1 MRFSWKP
8 WGVSPMRD
16 LSGTGQVYRFTL
28 SQLLKS
34 RANRV
39 TLIIMVLLA
48 AVSMPLTALLGG
60 ETPETSDTAGLTSV
74 RVDNRTDLVL
84 DFSGDAYWADTD
96 FSADAGEPDAV
107 VTITGDETG
116 YQVAVNGGETA
127 DAGELSQ
134 LAETARQAVR
144 DACLQAAGLSSR
156 QLEALTASTGEEDSH
171 EEGFWVQ
178 YGYSILAMILCLM
191 SASYVIRAV
200 VEEKDSR
207 LVELLLV
214 SVKPMALLAGK
225 ILAVMAFTFG
235 WLLAMLAGLGVSCG
249 LTAGLMGPGVLQKQL
264 SGLLAAVPRVQE
276 DLWQA
281 AGVLLVLLVSN
292 LVIFI
297 LHGIK
302 PRTHRGG
309 SVLSLLSSL
318 VKYVAGI
325 IIVCQSL
332 SLLGVNVGTI
342 IASVGVLALVVGF
355 SAESLIA
362 DVVIGAFMLLE
373 NQYNVGDIVEVNGF
387 RGVVTKIG
395 IRTTSITDGGGNVK
409 IINNSEMK
417 NILNRSDNN
426 SWSVSDISIPYETD
440 LEKLEAQ
447 LPALLEEIFRARGD
461 VMLDTP
467 QYLGV
472 QTLDASGIVL
482 RFWVKVAEKNI
493 YAGARALNR
502 ELLLGF
508 RRLGVECPFPQMD
521 VHMK

>member
-39 TLIIMVLLA
+39 TLIIMVLLP

-60 ETPETSDTAGLTSV
+60 ETPETSDTAGLASV

-107 VTITGDETG
+107 VTVTGDEIG
-116 YQVAVNGGETA
+116 YQVAVVGSETA
-127 DAGELSQ
+127 HAGELSQ

-144 DACLQAAGLSSR
+144 DACLRAAGLSSR

-171 EEGFWVQ
+171 EDGFWVQ

-235 WLLAMLAGLGVSCG
+235 WLLAMLAGFGVSCG
-249 LTAGLMGPGVLQKQL
+249 LTAGLMGSGVLQKQL

-281 AGVLLVLLVSN
+281 AGVLLVLLVS
-292 LVIFI
+292 LGLGYLTMSLI
-297 LHGIK
+297 
-302 PRTHRGG
+302 GG
-309 SVLSLLSSL
+309 
-318 VKYVAGI
+318 VAGACCSGMEEAGEATGP
-325 IIVCQSL
+325 VM
-332 SLLGVNVGTI
+332 LLTMTGYL
-342 IASVGVLALVVGF
+342 ASCVVGAVSSGPVAVF
-355 SAESLIA
+355 STLCP
-362 DVVIGAFMLLE
+362 VV
-373 NQYNVGDIVEVNGF
+373 
-387 RGVVTKIG
+387 
-395 IRTTSITDGGGNVK
+395 SIFCAPVQFAGGNV
-409 IINNSEMK
+409 SFW
-417 NILNRSDNN
+417 LVLA
-426 SWSVSDISIPYETD
+426 SWAIQAAVIWG
-440 LEKLEAQ
+440 
-447 LPALLEEIFRARGD
+447 LL
-461 VMLDTP
+461 
-467 QYLGV
+467 
-472 QTLDASGIVL
+472 TLASRV
-482 RFWVKVAEKNI
+482 
-493 YAGARALNR
+493 YAGLIVHRGSRVKLR
-502 ELLLGF
+502 ELMSMAKGGAV
-508 RRLGVECPFPQMD
+508 R
-521 VHMK
+521 

>member
-1 MRFSWKP
+1 
-8 WGVSPMRD
+8 MRD

-60 ETPETSDTAGLTSV
+60 ETPETSDTAGLASV
-74 RVDNRTDLVL
+74 RVDNRTDLAL

-96 FSADAGEPDAV
+96 FSAGAGEPDAV
-107 VTITGDETG
+107 VTITGDEPG
-116 YQVAVNGGETA
+116 YQVAVVGSERA
-127 DAGELSQ
+127 HAGELSQ

-144 DACLQAAGLSSR
+144 NACLQAAGLSSR

-171 EEGFWVQ
+171 EDGFWVQ

-235 WLLAMLAGLGVSCG
+235 WLLAMLAGFGVSCG

-281 AGVLLVLLVSN
+281 AGVLLVLLVS
-292 LVIFI
+292 LGLGYLTMSLI
-297 LHGIK
+297 
-302 PRTHRGG
+302 GG
-309 SVLSLLSSL
+309 
-318 VKYVAGI
+318 VAGACCSGMEEAGEATGP
-325 IIVCQSL
+325 VM
-332 SLLGVNVGTI
+332 LLTMAGYL
-342 IASVGVLALVVGF
+342 ASCVVGAVPSGPVAVF
-355 SAESLIA
+355 STLCP
-362 DVVIGAFMLLE
+362 VV
-373 NQYNVGDIVEVNGF
+373 
-387 RGVVTKIG
+387 
-395 IRTTSITDGGGNVK
+395 SIFCAPVQFAGGNV
-409 IINNSEMK
+409 SFW
-417 NILNRSDNN
+417 LVLA
-426 SWSVSDISIPYETD
+426 SWAIQAAVIWG
-440 LEKLEAQ
+440 
-447 LPALLEEIFRARGD
+447 LL
-461 VMLDTP
+461 
-467 QYLGV
+467 
-472 QTLDASGIVL
+472 TLASRV
-482 RFWVKVAEKNI
+482 
-493 YAGARALNR
+493 YAGLIVHRGSRVKLR
-502 ELLLGF
+502 ELMSMAKGGAV
-508 RRLGVECPFPQMD
+508 R
-521 VHMK
+521 

>member
-60 ETPETSDTAGLTSV
+60 ETPETSDTAGLASV

-116 YQVAVNGGETA
+116 YQVAVNGSETA

-144 DACLQAAGLSSR
+144 DACLRAAGLSSR

-235 WLLAMLAGLGVSCG
+235 WLLAMLAGFGVSCG
-249 LTAGLMGPGVLQKQL
+249 LTAGLMGSGVLQKQL

-281 AGVLLVLLVSN
+281 AGVLLVLLVS
-292 LVIFI
+292 LWLGYLTMSLI
-297 LHGIK
+297 
-302 PRTHRGG
+302 GG
-309 SVLSLLSSL
+309 
-318 VKYVAGI
+318 VAGACCSGMEEAGEATGP
-325 IIVCQSL
+325 VM
-332 SLLGVNVGTI
+332 LLTMAGYL
-342 IASVGVLALVVGF
+342 ASFVVGAVPSGPVAVF
-355 SAESLIA
+355 STLCP
-362 DVVIGAFMLLE
+362 VV
-373 NQYNVGDIVEVNGF
+373 
-387 RGVVTKIG
+387 
-395 IRTTSITDGGGNVK
+395 SIFCAPVQFAGGNV
-409 IINNSEMK
+409 SFW
-417 NILNRSDNN
+417 LVLA
-426 SWSVSDISIPYETD
+426 SWAIQAAVIWG
-440 LEKLEAQ
+440 
-447 LPALLEEIFRARGD
+447 LL
-461 VMLDTP
+461 
-467 QYLGV
+467 
-472 QTLDASGIVL
+472 TLASRV
-482 RFWVKVAEKNI
+482 
-493 YAGARALNR
+493 YAGLIVHRGSRVKLR
-502 ELLLGF
+502 ELMSMAKGGAV
-508 RRLGVECPFPQMD
+508 R
-521 VHMK
+521 

>member
-1 MRFSWKP
+1 
-8 WGVSPMRD
+8 MRD

-39 TLIIMVLLA
+39 TLIIMMLLA

-60 ETPETSDTAGLTSV
+60 ETPETSDTAGLASV
-74 RVDNRTDLVL
+74 RVDNRTDLAL

-116 YQVAVNGGETA
+116 YQVAVNGSESA
-127 DAGELSQ
+127 HAGELSQ

-178 YGYSILAMILCLM
+178 YAYSILAMILCLM

-235 WLLAMLAGLGVSCG
+235 WLLAMLAGFGVSCG
-249 LTAGLMGPGVLQKQL
+249 LTAGLMGPGALQKQL

-281 AGVLLVLLVSN
+281 AGVLLVLLVS
-292 LVIFI
+292 LGLGYLTMSLI
-297 LHGIK
+297 
-302 PRTHRGG
+302 GG
-309 SVLSLLSSL
+309 
-318 VKYVAGI
+318 VAGACCSGMEEAGEATGP
-325 IIVCQSL
+325 VM
-332 SLLGVNVGTI
+332 LLTMAGYL
-342 IASVGVLALVVGF
+342 ASCVVGAVPSGPVAVF
-355 SAESLIA
+355 STLCP
-362 DVVIGAFMLLE
+362 VV
-373 NQYNVGDIVEVNGF
+373 
-387 RGVVTKIG
+387 
-395 IRTTSITDGGGNVK
+395 SIFCAPVQFAGGNV
-409 IINNSEMK
+409 SFW
-417 NILNRSDNN
+417 LVLA
-426 SWSVSDISIPYETD
+426 SWAIQAAVIWG
-440 LEKLEAQ
+440 
-447 LPALLEEIFRARGD
+447 LL
-461 VMLDTP
+461 
-467 QYLGV
+467 
-472 QTLDASGIVL
+472 TLASRV
-482 RFWVKVAEKNI
+482 
-493 YAGARALNR
+493 YAGLIVHRGSRVKLR
-502 ELLLGF
+502 ELMSMAKGGAV
-508 RRLGVECPFPQMD
+508 R
-521 VHMK
+521 

>member
-1 MRFSWKP
+1 
-8 WGVSPMRD
+8 MRD

-60 ETPETSDTAGLTSV
+60 ETPETSDTASLASV

-107 VTITGDETG
+107 VMVTGDETG
-116 YQVAVNGGETA
+116 YQVAVVGSEST

-144 DACLQAAGLSSR
+144 DACLRAAGLSSR

-264 SGLLAAVPRVQE
+264 SGLLAAVPRVQG

-281 AGVLLVLLVSN
+281 AGVLLVLLVS
-292 LVIFI
+292 LGLGYLTMSLI
-297 LHGIK
+297 
-302 PRTHRGG
+302 GG
-309 SVLSLLSSL
+309 
-318 VKYVAGI
+318 VAGACYSGMEEAGEATGP
-325 IIVCQSL
+325 VM
-332 SLLGVNVGTI
+332 LLTMAGYL
-342 IASVGVLALVVGF
+342 ASCVVGAVPSGPVAVF
-355 SAESLIA
+355 STLCP
-362 DVVIGAFMLLE
+362 
-373 NQYNVGDIVEVNGF
+373 IV
-387 RGVVTKIG
+387 
-395 IRTTSITDGGGNVK
+395 SIFCAPVQFAGGNVS
-409 IINNSEMK
+409 IW
-417 NILNRSDNN
+417 LVLA
-426 SWSVSDISIPYETD
+426 SWVIQAAVIWG
-440 LEKLEAQ
+440 
-447 LPALLEEIFRARGD
+447 LL
-461 VMLDTP
+461 
-467 QYLGV
+467 
-472 QTLDASGIVL
+472 TLASRV
-482 RFWVKVAEKNI
+482 
-493 YAGARALNR
+493 YAGLIVHRGSRVKLR
-502 ELLLGF
+502 ELMSMAKGGAV
-508 RRLGVECPFPQMD
+508 R
-521 VHMK
+521 

>member
-1 MRFSWKP
+1 
-8 WGVSPMRD
+8 MRD

-60 ETPETSDTAGLTSV
+60 ETPETSDTAGLASV

-84 DFSGDAYWADTD
+84 DFSGDAYWADTN

-116 YQVAVNGGETA
+116 YQVAVVGSESA
-127 DAGELSQ
+127 HAGELSQ

-144 DACLQAAGLSSR
+144 NACLQAAGLSSR

-171 EEGFWVQ
+171 EDGFWVQ

-235 WLLAMLAGLGVSCG
+235 WLLAMLAGFGVSCG

-281 AGVLLVLLVSN
+281 AGVLLVLLVS
-292 LVIFI
+292 LGLGYLTMSLI
-297 LHGIK
+297 
-302 PRTHRGG
+302 GG
-309 SVLSLLSSL
+309 
-318 VKYVAGI
+318 VAGACCSGMEEAGEATGP
-325 IIVCQSL
+325 VM
-332 SLLGVNVGTI
+332 LLTMTGYL
-342 IASVGVLALVVGF
+342 ASCVVGAVPSGPVAVF
-355 SAESLIA
+355 FTLCP
-362 DVVIGAFMLLE
+362 VV
-373 NQYNVGDIVEVNGF
+373 
-387 RGVVTKIG
+387 
-395 IRTTSITDGGGNVK
+395 SIFCAPVQFAGGNVS
-409 IINNSEMK
+409 IW
-417 NILNRSDNN
+417 LVLA
-426 SWSVSDISIPYETD
+426 SWAIQAAVIWG
-440 LEKLEAQ
+440 
-447 LPALLEEIFRARGD
+447 LL
-461 VMLDTP
+461 
-467 QYLGV
+467 
-472 QTLDASGIVL
+472 TLASRV
-482 RFWVKVAEKNI
+482 
-493 YAGARALNR
+493 YAGLIVHRGSRVKLR
-502 ELLLGF
+502 ELMSMAKGGAV
-508 RRLGVECPFPQMD
+508 R
-521 VHMK
+521 

>member
-60 ETPETSDTAGLTSV
+60 ETPETSDTAGLASV
-74 RVDNRTDLVL
+74 RVDNRTDLAL

-96 FSADAGEPDAV
+96 FSAGAGEPDAV

-116 YQVAVNGGETA
+116 YQVAVNGSETA

-144 DACLQAAGLSSR
+144 DACLRAAGLSSR
-156 QLEALTASTGEEDSH
+156 QMEALTASTGEEDSH
-171 EEGFWVQ
+171 EDGFWVQ

-276 DLWQA
+276 DLWQV
-281 AGVLLVLLVSN
+281 AGVLLVLLVS
-292 LVIFI
+292 LGLGYLTMSLI
-297 LHGIK
+297 
-302 PRTHRGG
+302 GG
-309 SVLSLLSSL
+309 
-318 VKYVAGI
+318 VAGACCSGMEEAGEATGP
-325 IIVCQSL
+325 VM
-332 SLLGVNVGTI
+332 LLTMTGYL
-342 IASVGVLALVVGF
+342 ASCVVGAVPSGPVAVF
-355 SAESLIA
+355 STLCP
-362 DVVIGAFMLLE
+362 VV
-373 NQYNVGDIVEVNGF
+373 
-387 RGVVTKIG
+387 
-395 IRTTSITDGGGNVK
+395 SIFCAPVQFAGGNV
-409 IINNSEMK
+409 SFW
-417 NILNRSDNN
+417 LVLA
-426 SWSVSDISIPYETD
+426 SWAIQAAVIWG
-440 LEKLEAQ
+440 
-447 LPALLEEIFRARGD
+447 LL
-461 VMLDTP
+461 
-467 QYLGV
+467 
-472 QTLDASGIVL
+472 TLASRV
-482 RFWVKVAEKNI
+482 
-493 YAGARALNR
+493 YAGLIVHRGSRVKLR
-502 ELLLGF
+502 ELMSMAKGGAV
-508 RRLGVECPFPQMD
+508 R
-521 VHMK
+521 

>member
-1 MRFSWKP
+1 
-8 WGVSPMRD
+8 MRD

-60 ETPETSDTAGLTSV
+60 ETPETSDTAGLASV

-116 YQVAVNGGETA
+116 YQVAVVGSESA
-127 DAGELSQ
+127 HAGELSQ

-144 DACLQAAGLSSR
+144 DACLRAAGLSSR

-171 EEGFWVQ
+171 EDGFWVQ

-249 LTAGLMGPGVLQKQL
+249 LTAGLMGSGVLQKQL
-264 SGLLAAVPRVQE
+264 SGVLAAVPRVQE

-281 AGVLLVLLVSN
+281 AGVLLVLLVS
-292 LVIFI
+292 LGLGYLTMSLI
-297 LHGIK
+297 
-302 PRTHRGG
+302 GG
-309 SVLSLLSSL
+309 
-318 VKYVAGI
+318 VAGACCSGMEEAGEATGP
-325 IIVCQSL
+325 VM
-332 SLLGVNVGTI
+332 LLTMAGYL
-342 IASVGVLALVVGF
+342 ASCVVGAVPSGPVAVF
-355 SAESLIA
+355 STLCP
-362 DVVIGAFMLLE
+362 VV
-373 NQYNVGDIVEVNGF
+373 
-387 RGVVTKIG
+387 
-395 IRTTSITDGGGNVK
+395 SIFCAPVQFAGGNVS
-409 IINNSEMK
+409 IW
-417 NILNRSDNN
+417 LVLA
-426 SWSVSDISIPYETD
+426 SWAIQAAVIWG
-440 LEKLEAQ
+440 
-447 LPALLEEIFRARGD
+447 LL
-461 VMLDTP
+461 
-467 QYLGV
+467 
-472 QTLDASGIVL
+472 TLASRV
-482 RFWVKVAEKNI
+482 
-493 YAGARALNR
+493 YAGLIVHRGSRVKLR
-502 ELLLGF
+502 ELMSMAKGGAV
-508 RRLGVECPFPQMD
+508 R
-521 VHMK
+521 

>member
-1 MRFSWKP
+1 
-8 WGVSPMRD
+8 MRD

-60 ETPETSDTAGLTSV
+60 ETPETSDTAGLASV

-96 FSADAGEPDAV
+96 FSAGAGEPDAV

-116 YQVAVNGGETA
+116 YQVAVNGSETA

-144 DACLQAAGLSSR
+144 DACLRAAGLSSR

-171 EEGFWVQ
+171 EDGFWVQ

-235 WLLAMLAGLGVSCG
+235 WLLAMLAGFGVSCG
-249 LTAGLMGPGVLQKQL
+249 LTAGLMGSGVLQKQL

-281 AGVLLVLLVSN
+281 AGVLLVLLVS
-292 LVIFI
+292 LGLGYLTMSLI
-297 LHGIK
+297 
-302 PRTHRGG
+302 GG
-309 SVLSLLSSL
+309 
-318 VKYVAGI
+318 VAGACCSGMEEAGEATGP
-325 IIVCQSL
+325 VM
-332 SLLGVNVGTI
+332 LLTMAGYL
-342 IASVGVLALVVGF
+342 ASCVVGAVPSGPVAVF
-355 SAESLIA
+355 STLCP
-362 DVVIGAFMLLE
+362 VV
-373 NQYNVGDIVEVNGF
+373 
-387 RGVVTKIG
+387 
-395 IRTTSITDGGGNVK
+395 SIFCAPVQFAGGNV
-409 IINNSEMK
+409 SFW
-417 NILNRSDNN
+417 LVLA
-426 SWSVSDISIPYETD
+426 SWAIQAAVIWG
-440 LEKLEAQ
+440 
-447 LPALLEEIFRARGD
+447 LL
-461 VMLDTP
+461 
-467 QYLGV
+467 
-472 QTLDASGIVL
+472 TLASRV
-482 RFWVKVAEKNI
+482 
-493 YAGARALNR
+493 YAGLIVHRGSRVKLR
-502 ELLLGF
+502 ELMSMAKGGAV
-508 RRLGVECPFPQMD
+508 R
-521 VHMK
+521 

>member
-1 MRFSWKP
+1 
-8 WGVSPMRD
+8 MRD

-28 SQLLKS
+28 SQLMKS

-60 ETPETSDTAGLTSV
+60 ETPETSDTAGLASV

-107 VTITGDETG
+107 VTVTGDETG
-116 YQVAVNGGETA
+116 YQVAVVGSESA

-144 DACLQAAGLSSR
+144 DACLRAAGLSSR

-281 AGVLLVLLVSN
+281 AGVLLVLLVS
-292 LVIFI
+292 LGLGYLTMSLI
-297 LHGIK
+297 
-302 PRTHRGG
+302 GG
-309 SVLSLLSSL
+309 
-318 VKYVAGI
+318 VAGACCSGMEEAGEATGP
-325 IIVCQSL
+325 VM
-332 SLLGVNVGTI
+332 LLTMAGYL
-342 IASVGVLALVVGF
+342 ASCVVGAVPSGPVAVF
-355 SAESLIA
+355 STLCP
-362 DVVIGAFMLLE
+362 
-373 NQYNVGDIVEVNGF
+373 IV
-387 RGVVTKIG
+387 
-395 IRTTSITDGGGNVK
+395 SIFCAPVQFAGGNVS
-409 IINNSEMK
+409 IW
-417 NILNRSDNN
+417 LVLA
-426 SWSVSDISIPYETD
+426 SWVIQAAVIWG
-440 LEKLEAQ
+440 
-447 LPALLEEIFRARGD
+447 LL
-461 VMLDTP
+461 
-467 QYLGV
+467 
-472 QTLDASGIVL
+472 TLASRV
-482 RFWVKVAEKNI
+482 
-493 YAGARALNR
+493 YAGLIVHRGSRVKLR
-502 ELLLGF
+502 ELMSMAKGGAV
-508 RRLGVECPFPQMD
+508 R
-521 VHMK
+521 

>member
-1 MRFSWKP
+1 
-8 WGVSPMRD
+8 MRD

-60 ETPETSDTAGLTSV
+60 ETPETSDTAGLASV

-96 FSADAGEPDAV
+96 FSAGAGEPDAV

-116 YQVAVNGGETA
+116 YQVAVNGSETA
-127 DAGELSQ
+127 HAGELSQ

-156 QLEALTASTGEEDSH
+156 QMEALTASTGEEDSH
-171 EEGFWVQ
+171 EDGFWVQ

-235 WLLAMLAGLGVSCG
+235 WLLAMLAGFGVSCG

-281 AGVLLVLLVSN
+281 AGVLLVLLVS
-292 LVIFI
+292 LGLGYLTMSLI
-297 LHGIK
+297 
-302 PRTHRGG
+302 GG
-309 SVLSLLSSL
+309 
-318 VKYVAGI
+318 VAGACCSGMEEAGEATGP
-325 IIVCQSL
+325 VM
-332 SLLGVNVGTI
+332 LLTMAGYL
-342 IASVGVLALVVGF
+342 ASCVVGAVPSGPVAVF
-355 SAESLIA
+355 STLCP
-362 DVVIGAFMLLE
+362 VV
-373 NQYNVGDIVEVNGF
+373 
-387 RGVVTKIG
+387 
-395 IRTTSITDGGGNVK
+395 SIFCAPVQFAGGNV
-409 IINNSEMK
+409 SFW
-417 NILNRSDNN
+417 LVLA
-426 SWSVSDISIPYETD
+426 SWAIQAAVIWG
-440 LEKLEAQ
+440 
-447 LPALLEEIFRARGD
+447 LL
-461 VMLDTP
+461 
-467 QYLGV
+467 
-472 QTLDASGIVL
+472 TLASRV
-482 RFWVKVAEKNI
+482 
-493 YAGARALNR
+493 YAGLIVHRGSRVKLR
-502 ELLLGF
+502 ELMSMAKGGAV
-508 RRLGVECPFPQMD
+508 R
-521 VHMK
+521 

>member
-1 MRFSWKP
+1 
-8 WGVSPMRD
+8 MRD

-74 RVDNRTDLVL
+74 RVDNRTDLIL

-107 VTITGDETG
+107 VTVTGDETG
-116 YQVAVNGGETA
+116 YQVAVVGSESA
-127 DAGELSQ
+127 HAGELSQ

-144 DACLQAAGLSSR
+144 DSRLQAAGLSSR
-156 QLEALTASTGEEDSH
+156 QLEAPAAFTGAEDPH
-171 EEGFWVQ
+171 EAGFWVQ

-235 WLLAMLAGLGVSCG
+235 WLLAMLAGFGVSCG
-249 LTAGLMGPGVLQKQL
+249 LTAGLMGSGVLQKQL

-281 AGVLLVLLVSN
+281 AGVLLVLLVS
-292 LVIFI
+292 LGLGYLTMSLI
-297 LHGIK
+297 
-302 PRTHRGG
+302 GG
-309 SVLSLLSSL
+309 
-318 VKYVAGI
+318 VAGACCSGMEDAGEATGP
-325 IIVCQSL
+325 VM
-332 SLLGVNVGTI
+332 LLTMAGYL
-342 IASVGVLALVVGF
+342 ASCVVGAVPSGPVAVF
-355 SAESLIA
+355 STLCP
-362 DVVIGAFMLLE
+362 
-373 NQYNVGDIVEVNGF
+373 IV
-387 RGVVTKIG
+387 
-395 IRTTSITDGGGNVK
+395 SIFCAPVQFAGGNV
-409 IINNSEMK
+409 SFW
-417 NILNRSDNN
+417 LVLA
-426 SWSVSDISIPYETD
+426 SWAIQAAVIWG
-440 LEKLEAQ
+440 
-447 LPALLEEIFRARGD
+447 LL
-461 VMLDTP
+461 
-467 QYLGV
+467 
-472 QTLDASGIVL
+472 TLASRV
-482 RFWVKVAEKNI
+482 
-493 YAGARALNR
+493 YAGLIVHRGSRVKLR
-502 ELLLGF
+502 ELMSMAKGGAV
-508 RRLGVECPFPQMD
+508 R
-521 VHMK
+521 

>member
-1 MRFSWKP
+1 
-8 WGVSPMRD
+8 MRD
-16 LSGTGQVYRFTL
+16 LSGTGQVYRFTM

-60 ETPETSDTAGLTSV
+60 ETPETSDTAGLASV
-74 RVDNRTDLVL
+74 RVDNRTDLAL

-96 FSADAGEPDAV
+96 FSAGAGEPDAV

-116 YQVAVNGGETA
+116 YQVAVVGSESA

-144 DACLQAAGLSSR
+144 DACLRAAGLSSR

-171 EEGFWVQ
+171 EDGFWVQ

-214 SVKPMALLAGK
+214 SVKPMALLTGK

-276 DLWQA
+276 DLWQV
-281 AGVLLVLLVSN
+281 AGVLLVLLVS
-292 LVIFI
+292 LGLGYLTMSLI
-297 LHGIK
+297 
-302 PRTHRGG
+302 GG
-309 SVLSLLSSL
+309 
-318 VKYVAGI
+318 VAGACCSGMEEAGEATGP
-325 IIVCQSL
+325 VM
-332 SLLGVNVGTI
+332 LLTMAGYL
-342 IASVGVLALVVGF
+342 ASCVVGAVPSGPVAVF
-355 SAESLIA
+355 STLCP
-362 DVVIGAFMLLE
+362 VV
-373 NQYNVGDIVEVNGF
+373 
-387 RGVVTKIG
+387 
-395 IRTTSITDGGGNVK
+395 SIFCAPVQFAGGNV
-409 IINNSEMK
+409 SFW
-417 NILNRSDNN
+417 LVLA
-426 SWSVSDISIPYETD
+426 SWAIQAAVIWG
-440 LEKLEAQ
+440 
-447 LPALLEEIFRARGD
+447 LL
-461 VMLDTP
+461 
-467 QYLGV
+467 
-472 QTLDASGIVL
+472 TLASRV
-482 RFWVKVAEKNI
+482 
-493 YAGARALNR
+493 YAGLIVHRGSRVKLR
-502 ELLLGF
+502 ELMSMAKGGAV
-508 RRLGVECPFPQMD
+508 R
-521 VHMK
+521 

>member
-1 MRFSWKP
+1 
-8 WGVSPMRD
+8 MRD

-74 RVDNRTDLVL
+74 RVDNRTDLIL

-107 VTITGDETG
+107 VTVTGDETG
-116 YQVAVNGGETA
+116 YQVAVVGSESA
-127 DAGELSQ
+127 HAGELSQ

-144 DACLQAAGLSSR
+144 DACLQAAGLSSQ

-171 EEGFWVQ
+171 EDGFWVQ

-235 WLLAMLAGLGVSCG
+235 WLLAMLAGFGVSCG
-249 LTAGLMGPGVLQKQL
+249 LTAGLMGSGVLQKQL

-281 AGVLLVLLVSN
+281 AGVLLVLLVS
-292 LVIFI
+292 LGLGYLTMSLI
-297 LHGIK
+297 
-302 PRTHRGG
+302 GG
-309 SVLSLLSSL
+309 
-318 VKYVAGI
+318 VAGACCSGMEDAGEATGP
-325 IIVCQSL
+325 VM
-332 SLLGVNVGTI
+332 LLTMAGYL
-342 IASVGVLALVVGF
+342 ASCVVGAVPSGPVAVF
-355 SAESLIA
+355 STLCP
-362 DVVIGAFMLLE
+362 
-373 NQYNVGDIVEVNGF
+373 IV
-387 RGVVTKIG
+387 
-395 IRTTSITDGGGNVK
+395 SIFCAPVQFAGGNV
-409 IINNSEMK
+409 SFW
-417 NILNRSDNN
+417 LVLA
-426 SWSVSDISIPYETD
+426 SWAIQAAVIWG
-440 LEKLEAQ
+440 
-447 LPALLEEIFRARGD
+447 LL
-461 VMLDTP
+461 
-467 QYLGV
+467 
-472 QTLDASGIVL
+472 TLASRV
-482 RFWVKVAEKNI
+482 
-493 YAGARALNR
+493 YAGLIVHRGSRVKLR
-502 ELLLGF
+502 ELMSMAKGGAV
-508 RRLGVECPFPQMD
+508 R
-521 VHMK
+521 

>member
-1 MRFSWKP
+1 
-8 WGVSPMRD
+8 MRD

-60 ETPETSDTAGLTSV
+60 ETPETSDTAGLASV

-84 DFSGDAYWADTD
+84 DFSGEAYWADTD

-116 YQVAVNGGETA
+116 YQVAVVGSETA

-144 DACLQAAGLSSR
+144 DACLRAAGLSSR

-171 EEGFWVQ
+171 EDGFWVQ

-214 SVKPMALLAGK
+214 SVKPMALLTGK

-281 AGVLLVLLVSN
+281 AGVLLVLLVS
-292 LVIFI
+292 LGLGYLTMSLI
-297 LHGIK
+297 
-302 PRTHRGG
+302 GG
-309 SVLSLLSSL
+309 
-318 VKYVAGI
+318 VAGACCSGMEEAGEATGP
-325 IIVCQSL
+325 VM
-332 SLLGVNVGTI
+332 LLTMAGYL
-342 IASVGVLALVVGF
+342 ASCVVGAVPSGPVAVF
-355 SAESLIA
+355 STLCP
-362 DVVIGAFMLLE
+362 VV
-373 NQYNVGDIVEVNGF
+373 
-387 RGVVTKIG
+387 
-395 IRTTSITDGGGNVK
+395 SIFCAPVQFAGGNVS
-409 IINNSEMK
+409 IW
-417 NILNRSDNN
+417 LVLA
-426 SWSVSDISIPYETD
+426 SWVIQAAVIWG
-440 LEKLEAQ
+440 
-447 LPALLEEIFRARGD
+447 LL
-461 VMLDTP
+461 
-467 QYLGV
+467 
-472 QTLDASGIVL
+472 TLASRV
-482 RFWVKVAEKNI
+482 
-493 YAGARALNR
+493 YAGLIVHRGSRVKLR
-502 ELLLGF
+502 ELMSMAKGGAV
-508 RRLGVECPFPQMD
+508 R
-521 VHMK
+521 

>member
-1 MRFSWKP
+1 
-8 WGVSPMRD
+8 MRD

-60 ETPETSDTAGLTSV
+60 ETPETSDTADLASV

-116 YQVAVNGGETA
+116 YQVAVNGSETA

-178 YGYSILAMILCLM
+178 YGYSILAMMVCLM

-235 WLLAMLAGLGVSCG
+235 WLLAMLAGFGVSCG
-249 LTAGLMGPGVLQKQL
+249 LTAGLMGSGVLQKQL

-281 AGVLLVLLVSN
+281 AGVLLVLLVS
-292 LVIFI
+292 LGLGYLTMSLI
-297 LHGIK
+297 
-302 PRTHRGG
+302 GG
-309 SVLSLLSSL
+309 
-318 VKYVAGI
+318 VAGACCSGMEEAGEATGP
-325 IIVCQSL
+325 VM
-332 SLLGVNVGTI
+332 LLTMAGYL
-342 IASVGVLALVVGF
+342 ASFVVGAVPSGPVAVF
-355 SAESLIA
+355 STLCP
-362 DVVIGAFMLLE
+362 VV
-373 NQYNVGDIVEVNGF
+373 
-387 RGVVTKIG
+387 
-395 IRTTSITDGGGNVK
+395 SIFCAPVQFAGGNV
-409 IINNSEMK
+409 SFW
-417 NILNRSDNN
+417 LVLA
-426 SWSVSDISIPYETD
+426 SWAIQAAVIWG
-440 LEKLEAQ
+440 
-447 LPALLEEIFRARGD
+447 LL
-461 VMLDTP
+461 
-467 QYLGV
+467 
-472 QTLDASGIVL
+472 TLASRV
-482 RFWVKVAEKNI
+482 
-493 YAGARALNR
+493 YAGLIVHRGSRVKLR
-502 ELLLGF
+502 ELMSMAEGGAV
-508 RRLGVECPFPQMD
+508 R
-521 VHMK
+521 

>member
-1 MRFSWKP
+1 
-8 WGVSPMRD
+8 MRD

-60 ETPETSDTAGLTSV
+60 ETPETSDTASLTSV
-74 RVDNRTDLVL
+74 RVDNRTDLAL

-107 VTITGDETG
+107 VTVTGDETG
-116 YQVAVNGGETA
+116 YQVAVVGSESA

-144 DACLQAAGLSSR
+144 DACLRAAGLSSR

-281 AGVLLVLLVSN
+281 AGVLLVLLVS
-292 LVIFI
+292 LGLGYLTMSLI
-297 LHGIK
+297 
-302 PRTHRGG
+302 GG
-309 SVLSLLSSL
+309 
-318 VKYVAGI
+318 VAGACCSGMEEAGEATGP
-325 IIVCQSL
+325 VM
-332 SLLGVNVGTI
+332 LLTMAGYL
-342 IASVGVLALVVGF
+342 ASCVVGAVPSGPVAVF
-355 SAESLIA
+355 STL
-362 DVVIGAFMLLE
+362 FP
-373 NQYNVGDIVEVNGF
+373 IV
-387 RGVVTKIG
+387 
-395 IRTTSITDGGGNVK
+395 SIFCAPVQFAGGNVS
-409 IINNSEMK
+409 IW
-417 NILNRSDNN
+417 LVLA
-426 SWSVSDISIPYETD
+426 SWVIQAAVIWG
-440 LEKLEAQ
+440 
-447 LPALLEEIFRARGD
+447 LL
-461 VMLDTP
+461 
-467 QYLGV
+467 
-472 QTLDASGIVL
+472 TLASRV
-482 RFWVKVAEKNI
+482 
-493 YAGARALNR
+493 YAGLIVHRGSRVKLR
-502 ELLLGF
+502 ELMSMAKGGAV
-508 RRLGVECPFPQMD
+508 R
-521 VHMK
+521 

>member
-1 MRFSWKP
+1 
-8 WGVSPMRD
+8 MRD

-60 ETPETSDTAGLTSV
+60 ETPETSDTAGLASV

-84 DFSGDAYWADTD
+84 DFSGDAYWADTN

-116 YQVAVNGGETA
+116 YQVAVNGSETA

-144 DACLQAAGLSSR
+144 DACLRAAGLSSR

-235 WLLAMLAGLGVSCG
+235 WLLAMLAGFGVSCG

-281 AGVLLVLLVSN
+281 AGVLLVLLVS
-292 LVIFI
+292 LGLGYLTMSLI
-297 LHGIK
+297 
-302 PRTHRGG
+302 GG
-309 SVLSLLSSL
+309 
-318 VKYVAGI
+318 VAGACCSGMEEAGEATGP
-325 IIVCQSL
+325 VM
-332 SLLGVNVGTI
+332 LLTMAGYL
-342 IASVGVLALVVGF
+342 ASCVVGAVPSGPVAVF
-355 SAESLIA
+355 STLCP
-362 DVVIGAFMLLE
+362 VV
-373 NQYNVGDIVEVNGF
+373 
-387 RGVVTKIG
+387 
-395 IRTTSITDGGGNVK
+395 SIFCAPVQFAGGNV
-409 IINNSEMK
+409 SFW
-417 NILNRSDNN
+417 LVLA
-426 SWSVSDISIPYETD
+426 SWAIQAAVIWG
-440 LEKLEAQ
+440 
-447 LPALLEEIFRARGD
+447 LL
-461 VMLDTP
+461 
-467 QYLGV
+467 
-472 QTLDASGIVL
+472 TLASRV
-482 RFWVKVAEKNI
+482 
-493 YAGARALNR
+493 YAGLIVHRGSRVKLR
-502 ELLLGF
+502 ELMSMAKGGAI
-508 RRLGVECPFPQMD
+508 R
-521 VHMK
+521 

>member
-1 MRFSWKP
+1 
-8 WGVSPMRD
+8 MRD

-60 ETPETSDTAGLTSV
+60 ETPETSDTAGLASV
-74 RVDNRTDLVL
+74 RVDNRTDLAL

-116 YQVAVNGGETA
+116 YQVAVNGSETA
-127 DAGELSQ
+127 HAGELSQ

-144 DACLQAAGLSSR
+144 DACLRAAGLSSR
-156 QLEALTASTGEEDSH
+156 QMEALTASTGEEDSH
-171 EEGFWVQ
+171 EDGFWVQ

-249 LTAGLMGPGVLQKQL
+249 LTAGLMGPGVLQKQM

-281 AGVLLVLLVSN
+281 AGVLLVLLVS
-292 LVIFI
+292 LGLGYLTMSLI
-297 LHGIK
+297 
-302 PRTHRGG
+302 GG
-309 SVLSLLSSL
+309 
-318 VKYVAGI
+318 VAGACCSGMEEAGEATGP
-325 IIVCQSL
+325 VM
-332 SLLGVNVGTI
+332 LLTMAGYL
-342 IASVGVLALVVGF
+342 ASCVVGAVPSGPVAVF
-355 SAESLIA
+355 STLCP
-362 DVVIGAFMLLE
+362 VV
-373 NQYNVGDIVEVNGF
+373 
-387 RGVVTKIG
+387 
-395 IRTTSITDGGGNVK
+395 SIFCAPVQFAGGNV
-409 IINNSEMK
+409 SFW
-417 NILNRSDNN
+417 LALA
-426 SWSVSDISIPYETD
+426 SWAIQAAVIWG
-440 LEKLEAQ
+440 
-447 LPALLEEIFRARGD
+447 LL
-461 VMLDTP
+461 
-467 QYLGV
+467 
-472 QTLDASGIVL
+472 TLASRV
-482 RFWVKVAEKNI
+482 
-493 YAGARALNR
+493 YAGLIVHRGSRVKLR
-502 ELLLGF
+502 ELMSMAKGGAV
-508 RRLGVECPFPQMD
+508 R
-521 VHMK
+521 

>member
-1 MRFSWKP
+1 
-8 WGVSPMRD
+8 MRD

-60 ETPETSDTAGLTSV
+60 ETPETSDTAGLASV

-107 VTITGDETG
+107 VTVTGDETG
-116 YQVAVNGGETA
+116 YQVAVVGSESA
-127 DAGELSQ
+127 HAGELSQ

-144 DACLQAAGLSSR
+144 DAGLQAAGLSSR
-156 QLEALTASTGEEDSH
+156 QLTASTGEEDSH

-276 DLWQA
+276 DLWQV
-281 AGVLLVLLVSN
+281 AGVLLVLLVS
-292 LVIFI
+292 LGLGYLTMSLI
-297 LHGIK
+297 
-302 PRTHRGG
+302 GG
-309 SVLSLLSSL
+309 
-318 VKYVAGI
+318 VAGACCSGMEEAGEATGP
-325 IIVCQSL
+325 VM
-332 SLLGVNVGTI
+332 LLTMAGYL
-342 IASVGVLALVVGF
+342 ASCVVGAVPSGPVAVF
-355 SAESLIA
+355 STLCP
-362 DVVIGAFMLLE
+362 VV
-373 NQYNVGDIVEVNGF
+373 
-387 RGVVTKIG
+387 
-395 IRTTSITDGGGNVK
+395 SIFCAPVQFAGGNV
-409 IINNSEMK
+409 SFW
-417 NILNRSDNN
+417 LVLA
-426 SWSVSDISIPYETD
+426 SWAIQAAVIWG
-440 LEKLEAQ
+440 
-447 LPALLEEIFRARGD
+447 LL
-461 VMLDTP
+461 
-467 QYLGV
+467 
-472 QTLDASGIVL
+472 TLASRV
-482 RFWVKVAEKNI
+482 
-493 YAGARALNR
+493 YAGLIVHRGSRVKLR
-502 ELLLGF
+502 ELMSMAKGGAV
-508 RRLGVECPFPQMD
+508 R
-521 VHMK
+521 

>member
-1 MRFSWKP
+1 
-8 WGVSPMRD
+8 MRD

-116 YQVAVNGGETA
+116 YQVAVNGSETA
-127 DAGELSQ
+127 HAGELSQ

-144 DACLQAAGLSSR
+144 DACLRAAGLSSR
-156 QLEALTASTGEEDSH
+156 QMEALTASTGEEDSH
-171 EEGFWVQ
+171 EDGFWVQ

-249 LTAGLMGPGVLQKQL
+249 LTAGLMGPGVLQKQM

-281 AGVLLVLLVSN
+281 AGVLLVLLVS
-292 LVIFI
+292 LGLGYLTMSLI
-297 LHGIK
+297 
-302 PRTHRGG
+302 GG
-309 SVLSLLSSL
+309 
-318 VKYVAGI
+318 VAGACCSGMEEAGEATGP
-325 IIVCQSL
+325 VM
-332 SLLGVNVGTI
+332 LLTMAGYL
-342 IASVGVLALVVGF
+342 ASCVVGAVPSGPVAVF
-355 SAESLIA
+355 STLCP
-362 DVVIGAFMLLE
+362 VV
-373 NQYNVGDIVEVNGF
+373 
-387 RGVVTKIG
+387 
-395 IRTTSITDGGGNVK
+395 SIFCAPVQFAGGNV
-409 IINNSEMK
+409 SFW
-417 NILNRSDNN
+417 LVLA
-426 SWSVSDISIPYETD
+426 SWAIQAAVIWG
-440 LEKLEAQ
+440 
-447 LPALLEEIFRARGD
+447 LL
-461 VMLDTP
+461 
-467 QYLGV
+467 
-472 QTLDASGIVL
+472 TLASRV
-482 RFWVKVAEKNI
+482 
-493 YAGARALNR
+493 YAGLIVHRGSRVKLR
-502 ELLLGF
+502 ELMSMAKGGAV
-508 RRLGVECPFPQMD
+508 R
-521 VHMK
+521 

>member
-1 MRFSWKP
+1 
-8 WGVSPMRD
+8 MRD

-60 ETPETSDTAGLTSV
+60 ETPETSDTAGLASV

-96 FSADAGEPDAV
+96 FSTDAGESDAV

-116 YQVAVNGGETA
+116 YQVAVVGSETA

-249 LTAGLMGPGVLQKQL
+249 LTAGLLGPGVLQKQL
-264 SGLLAAVPRVQE
+264 SGVLAAVPRVQE

-281 AGVLLVLLVSN
+281 AGVLLVLLVS
-292 LVIFI
+292 LGLGYLTMSLI
-297 LHGIK
+297 
-302 PRTHRGG
+302 GG
-309 SVLSLLSSL
+309 
-318 VKYVAGI
+318 VAGACCSGMEEAGEATGP
-325 IIVCQSL
+325 VM
-332 SLLGVNVGTI
+332 LLTMAGYL
-342 IASVGVLALVVGF
+342 ASCVVGAVPSGPVAVF
-355 SAESLIA
+355 STLCP
-362 DVVIGAFMLLE
+362 VV
-373 NQYNVGDIVEVNGF
+373 
-387 RGVVTKIG
+387 
-395 IRTTSITDGGGNVK
+395 SIFCAPVQFAGGNVS
-409 IINNSEMK
+409 IW
-417 NILNRSDNN
+417 LVLA
-426 SWSVSDISIPYETD
+426 SWAIQAAVIWGLLTLVS
-440 LEKLEAQ
+440 
-447 LPALLEEIFRARGD
+447 R
-461 VMLDTP
+461 V
-467 QYLGV
+467 
-472 QTLDASGIVL
+472 
-482 RFWVKVAEKNI
+482 
-493 YAGARALNR
+493 YAGLIVHRGSRVKLR
-502 ELLLGF
+502 ELMSMAKGGAV
-508 RRLGVECPFPQMD
+508 R
-521 VHMK
+521 

>member
-1 MRFSWKP
+1 
-8 WGVSPMRD
+8 MRD

-60 ETPETSDTAGLTSV
+60 ETPETSDTAGLASV
-74 RVDNRTDLVL
+74 RVDNRTDLAL

-96 FSADAGEPDAV
+96 FSAGAGEPDAV

-116 YQVAVNGGETA
+116 YQVAVVGSESA
-127 DAGELSQ
+127 HAGELSQ

-144 DACLQAAGLSSR
+144 NACLQAAGLSSR

-281 AGVLLVLLVSN
+281 AGVLLVLLVS
-292 LVIFI
+292 LGLGYLTMSLI
-297 LHGIK
+297 
-302 PRTHRGG
+302 GG
-309 SVLSLLSSL
+309 
-318 VKYVAGI
+318 VAGACCSGMEEAGEATGP
-325 IIVCQSL
+325 VM
-332 SLLGVNVGTI
+332 LLTMAGYL
-342 IASVGVLALVVGF
+342 ASCVVGAVPSGPVAVF
-355 SAESLIA
+355 STLCP
-362 DVVIGAFMLLE
+362 VV
-373 NQYNVGDIVEVNGF
+373 
-387 RGVVTKIG
+387 
-395 IRTTSITDGGGNVK
+395 SIFCAPVQFAGGNV
-409 IINNSEMK
+409 SFW
-417 NILNRSDNN
+417 LVLA
-426 SWSVSDISIPYETD
+426 SWAIQAAVIWG
-440 LEKLEAQ
+440 
-447 LPALLEEIFRARGD
+447 LL
-461 VMLDTP
+461 
-467 QYLGV
+467 
-472 QTLDASGIVL
+472 TLASRV
-482 RFWVKVAEKNI
+482 
-493 YAGARALNR
+493 YAGLIVHRGSRVKLR
-502 ELLLGF
+502 ELMSMAKGGAV
-508 RRLGVECPFPQMD
+508 R
-521 VHMK
+521 

>member
-1 MRFSWKP
+1 
-8 WGVSPMRD
+8 MRD

-60 ETPETSDTAGLTSV
+60 ETPETSDTAGLASV

-84 DFSGDAYWADTD
+84 DFSGEAYWADTD

-116 YQVAVNGGETA
+116 YQVAVVGSETA

-144 DACLQAAGLSSR
+144 DACLRAAGLSSR

-171 EEGFWVQ
+171 EDGFWVQ

-214 SVKPMALLAGK
+214 SVKPMALLTGK

-281 AGVLLVLLVSN
+281 AGVLLVLLVS
-292 LVIFI
+292 LGLGYLTMSLI
-297 LHGIK
+297 
-302 PRTHRGG
+302 GG
-309 SVLSLLSSL
+309 
-318 VKYVAGI
+318 VAGACCSGMEEAGEATGP
-325 IIVCQSL
+325 VM
-332 SLLGVNVGTI
+332 LLTMTGYL
-342 IASVGVLALVVGF
+342 ASCVVGAVSSGPVAVF
-355 SAESLIA
+355 STLCP
-362 DVVIGAFMLLE
+362 VV
-373 NQYNVGDIVEVNGF
+373 
-387 RGVVTKIG
+387 
-395 IRTTSITDGGGNVK
+395 SIFCAPVQFAGGNV
-409 IINNSEMK
+409 SFW
-417 NILNRSDNN
+417 LVLA
-426 SWSVSDISIPYETD
+426 SWAIQAAVIWG
-440 LEKLEAQ
+440 
-447 LPALLEEIFRARGD
+447 LL
-461 VMLDTP
+461 
-467 QYLGV
+467 
-472 QTLDASGIVL
+472 TLASRV
-482 RFWVKVAEKNI
+482 
-493 YAGARALNR
+493 YAGLIVHRGSRVKLR
-502 ELLLGF
+502 ELMSMAKGGAI
-508 RRLGVECPFPQMD
+508 R
-521 VHMK
+521 

>member
-1 MRFSWKP
+1 
-8 WGVSPMRD
+8 MRD

-60 ETPETSDTAGLTSV
+60 ETPETSDTAGLASV

-84 DFSGDAYWADTD
+84 DFSGEAYWADTD

-107 VTITGDETG
+107 VTVTGDETG
-116 YQVAVNGGETA
+116 YQVAVVGSESA
-127 DAGELSQ
+127 HAGELSQ

-156 QLEALTASTGEEDSH
+156 QLEALTASAGEEDSH
-171 EEGFWVQ
+171 EDGFWVQ

-235 WLLAMLAGLGVSCG
+235 WLLAMLAGFGVSCG

-281 AGVLLVLLVSN
+281 AGVLLVLLVS
-292 LVIFI
+292 LGLGYLTMSLI
-297 LHGIK
+297 
-302 PRTHRGG
+302 GG
-309 SVLSLLSSL
+309 
-318 VKYVAGI
+318 VAGACCSGMEEAGEATGP
-325 IIVCQSL
+325 VM
-332 SLLGVNVGTI
+332 LLTMTGYL
-342 IASVGVLALVVGF
+342 ASCVVGAVSSGPVAVF
-355 SAESLIA
+355 STLCP
-362 DVVIGAFMLLE
+362 VV
-373 NQYNVGDIVEVNGF
+373 
-387 RGVVTKIG
+387 
-395 IRTTSITDGGGNVK
+395 SIFCAPVQFAGGNVPFW
-409 IINNSEMK
+409 
-417 NILNRSDNN
+417 LVLA
-426 SWSVSDISIPYETD
+426 SWAIQAAVIWG
-440 LEKLEAQ
+440 
-447 LPALLEEIFRARGD
+447 LL
-461 VMLDTP
+461 
-467 QYLGV
+467 
-472 QTLDASGIVL
+472 TLASQV
-482 RFWVKVAEKNI
+482 
-493 YAGARALNR
+493 YAGLIVHRGSRVKLR
-502 ELLLGF
+502 ELMSMAKGGAV
-508 RRLGVECPFPQMD
+508 R
-521 VHMK
+521 

>member
-60 ETPETSDTAGLTSV
+60 ETPETSDTAGLASV

-107 VTITGDETG
+107 VTVTGDETG
-116 YQVAVNGGETA
+116 YQVAVVGSESA
-127 DAGELSQ
+127 HAGELSQ

-144 DACLQAAGLSSR
+144 DACLRAAGLSSR

-171 EEGFWVQ
+171 EDGFWVQ

-235 WLLAMLAGLGVSCG
+235 WLLAMLAGFGVSCG
-249 LTAGLMGPGVLQKQL
+249 LTAGLMGSGVLQKQL

-281 AGVLLVLLVSN
+281 AGVLLVLLVS
-292 LVIFI
+292 LGLGYLTMSLI
-297 LHGIK
+297 
-302 PRTHRGG
+302 GG
-309 SVLSLLSSL
+309 
-318 VKYVAGI
+318 VAGACCSGMEEAGEATGP
-325 IIVCQSL
+325 VM
-332 SLLGVNVGTI
+332 LLTMTGYL
-342 IASVGVLALVVGF
+342 ASCVVGAVSSGPVAVF
-355 SAESLIA
+355 STLCP
-362 DVVIGAFMLLE
+362 
-373 NQYNVGDIVEVNGF
+373 IV
-387 RGVVTKIG
+387 
-395 IRTTSITDGGGNVK
+395 SIFCAPVQFAGGNV
-409 IINNSEMK
+409 SFW
-417 NILNRSDNN
+417 LVLA
-426 SWSVSDISIPYETD
+426 SWAIQAAVIWG
-440 LEKLEAQ
+440 
-447 LPALLEEIFRARGD
+447 LL
-461 VMLDTP
+461 
-467 QYLGV
+467 
-472 QTLDASGIVL
+472 TLASRV
-482 RFWVKVAEKNI
+482 
-493 YAGARALNR
+493 YAGLIVHRGSRVKLR
-502 ELLLGF
+502 ELMSMAKGGAV
-508 RRLGVECPFPQMD
+508 R
-521 VHMK
+521 

>member
-1 MRFSWKP
+1 M
-8 WGVSPMRD
+8 SPVRD

-74 RVDNRTDLVL
+74 RVDNRTDLIL

-107 VTITGDETG
+107 VTVTGDETG
-116 YQVAVNGGETA
+116 YQVAVVGSESA
-127 DAGELSQ
+127 HAGELSQ

-171 EEGFWVQ
+171 EDGFWVQ

-235 WLLAMLAGLGVSCG
+235 WLLAMLAGFGVSCG
-249 LTAGLMGPGVLQKQL
+249 LTAGLMGSGVLQKQL

-281 AGVLLVLLVSN
+281 AGVLLVLLVS
-292 LVIFI
+292 LGLGYLTMSLI
-297 LHGIK
+297 
-302 PRTHRGG
+302 GG
-309 SVLSLLSSL
+309 
-318 VKYVAGI
+318 VAGACCSGMEDAGEATGP
-325 IIVCQSL
+325 VM
-332 SLLGVNVGTI
+332 LLTMAGYL
-342 IASVGVLALVVGF
+342 ASCVVGAVPSGPVAVF
-355 SAESLIA
+355 STLCP
-362 DVVIGAFMLLE
+362 
-373 NQYNVGDIVEVNGF
+373 IV
-387 RGVVTKIG
+387 
-395 IRTTSITDGGGNVK
+395 SIFCAPVQFAGGNV
-409 IINNSEMK
+409 SFW
-417 NILNRSDNN
+417 LVLA
-426 SWSVSDISIPYETD
+426 SWAIQAAVIWG
-440 LEKLEAQ
+440 
-447 LPALLEEIFRARGD
+447 LL
-461 VMLDTP
+461 
-467 QYLGV
+467 
-472 QTLDASGIVL
+472 TLASRV
-482 RFWVKVAEKNI
+482 
-493 YAGARALNR
+493 YAGLIVHRGSRVKLR
-502 ELLLGF
+502 ELMSMAKGGAV
-508 RRLGVECPFPQMD
+508 R
-521 VHMK
+521 

>member
-1 MRFSWKP
+1 
-8 WGVSPMRD
+8 MRD

-60 ETPETSDTAGLTSV
+60 ETPETSDTAGLASV

-84 DFSGDAYWADTD
+84 DFSGEAYWADTD

-107 VTITGDETG
+107 VTVTGDETG
-116 YQVAVNGGETA
+116 YQVAVVGSETA

-144 DACLQAAGLSSR
+144 DACLRAAGLSSR
-156 QLEALTASTGEEDSH
+156 QMEALTASTGEEDSH
-171 EEGFWVQ
+171 EDGFWVQ

-249 LTAGLMGPGVLQKQL
+249 LTAGLMGPGVLQKQM

-281 AGVLLVLLVSN
+281 AGVLLVLLVS
-292 LVIFI
+292 LGLGYLTMSLI
-297 LHGIK
+297 
-302 PRTHRGG
+302 GG
-309 SVLSLLSSL
+309 
-318 VKYVAGI
+318 VAGACCSGMEEAGEATGP
-325 IIVCQSL
+325 VM
-332 SLLGVNVGTI
+332 LLTMAGYL
-342 IASVGVLALVVGF
+342 ASCVVGAVPSGPVAVF
-355 SAESLIA
+355 STLCP
-362 DVVIGAFMLLE
+362 VV
-373 NQYNVGDIVEVNGF
+373 
-387 RGVVTKIG
+387 
-395 IRTTSITDGGGNVK
+395 SIFCAPVQFAGGNV
-409 IINNSEMK
+409 SFW
-417 NILNRSDNN
+417 LVLA
-426 SWSVSDISIPYETD
+426 SWAIQAAVIWG
-440 LEKLEAQ
+440 
-447 LPALLEEIFRARGD
+447 LL
-461 VMLDTP
+461 
-467 QYLGV
+467 
-472 QTLDASGIVL
+472 TLASRV
-482 RFWVKVAEKNI
+482 
-493 YAGARALNR
+493 YAGLIVHRGSRVKLR
-502 ELLLGF
+502 ELMSMAKGGAV
-508 RRLGVECPFPQMD
+508 R
-521 VHMK
+521 

>member
-1 MRFSWKP
+1 
-8 WGVSPMRD
+8 MRD

-60 ETPETSDTAGLTSV
+60 ETPETSDTAGLASV

-116 YQVAVNGGETA
+116 YQVAVVGSETA

-178 YGYSILAMILCLM
+178 YGYSILAMMVCLM

-235 WLLAMLAGLGVSCG
+235 WLLAMLAGFGVSCG
-249 LTAGLMGPGVLQKQL
+249 LTAALMGSGVLQKQL

-281 AGVLLVLLVSN
+281 AGVLLVLLVS
-292 LVIFI
+292 LALGYLTMSLI
-297 LHGIK
+297 
-302 PRTHRGG
+302 GG
-309 SVLSLLSSL
+309 
-318 VKYVAGI
+318 VAGACCSGMEEAGEATGP
-325 IIVCQSL
+325 VM
-332 SLLGVNVGTI
+332 LLTMAGYL
-342 IASVGVLALVVGF
+342 ASCVVGAVPSGPVAVF
-355 SAESLIA
+355 FTLCP
-362 DVVIGAFMLLE
+362 VV
-373 NQYNVGDIVEVNGF
+373 
-387 RGVVTKIG
+387 
-395 IRTTSITDGGGNVK
+395 SIFCAPVQFAGGNV
-409 IINNSEMK
+409 SFW
-417 NILNRSDNN
+417 LVLA
-426 SWSVSDISIPYETD
+426 SWAIQAAVIWG
-440 LEKLEAQ
+440 
-447 LPALLEEIFRARGD
+447 LL
-461 VMLDTP
+461 
-467 QYLGV
+467 
-472 QTLDASGIVL
+472 TLASRV
-482 RFWVKVAEKNI
+482 
-493 YAGARALNR
+493 YAGLIVHRGSRVKWR
-502 ELLLGF
+502 EVFSMAKGGAV
-508 RRLGVECPFPQMD
+508 R
-521 VHMK
+521 

>member
-74 RVDNRTDLVL
+74 RVDNRTDLAL

-96 FSADAGEPDAV
+96 FSAGAGESDAV

-116 YQVAVNGGETA
+116 YQVAVVGSETA

-281 AGVLLVLLVSN
+281 AGVLLVLLVS
-292 LVIFI
+292 LGLGYLTMSLI
-297 LHGIK
+297 
-302 PRTHRGG
+302 GG
-309 SVLSLLSSL
+309 
-318 VKYVAGI
+318 VAGACCSGMEEADEATGP
-325 IIVCQSL
+325 VM
-332 SLLGVNVGTI
+332 LLTMAGYL
-342 IASVGVLALVVGF
+342 ASFVVGAVPSGPVAVF
-355 SAESLIA
+355 STLCP
-362 DVVIGAFMLLE
+362 VV
-373 NQYNVGDIVEVNGF
+373 
-387 RGVVTKIG
+387 
-395 IRTTSITDGGGNVK
+395 SIFCAPVQFAGGNV
-409 IINNSEMK
+409 SFW
-417 NILNRSDNN
+417 LVLA
-426 SWSVSDISIPYETD
+426 SWAIQAAVIWG
-440 LEKLEAQ
+440 
-447 LPALLEEIFRARGD
+447 LL
-461 VMLDTP
+461 
-467 QYLGV
+467 
-472 QTLDASGIVL
+472 TLASRV
-482 RFWVKVAEKNI
+482 
-493 YAGARALNR
+493 YAGLIVHRGSRVKLR
-502 ELLLGF
+502 ELMSMAKGGAV
-508 RRLGVECPFPQMD
+508 R
-521 VHMK
+521 